1 MVGAEAFAS
10 GQHDEIMLLG
20 LWASPF
26 VIRARIVLNLK
37 GLAYNYTEEDI
48 YNKSEPLL
56 RSYTVHKKVPMLIHN
71 GKPVCESKIIL
82 DVDST
87 KRNRFLTKKERRW
100 PSSSHLHALNP
111 RALEEPQPS
120 SSARPHP
127 STPAE
132 ALFLVNISCVVVPRS
147 SCVRLPPPAK
157 LRRCRALAK
166 LCRAAAPQPSST
178 APPPRRALLLQENQ
192 L

>member
-82 DVDST
+82 EYD
-87 KRNRFLTKKERRW
+87 
-100 PSSSHLHALNP
+100 H
-111 RALEEPQPS
+111 
-120 SSARPHP
+120 
-127 STPAE
+127 
-132 ALFLVNISCVVVPRS
+132 
-147 SCVRLPPPAK
+147 
-157 LRRCRALAK
+157 
-166 LCRAAAPQPSST
+166 AAA
-178 APPPRRALLLQENQ
+178 RF
-192 L
+192 